1 MTPEPKWLVPSVSVL
16 SGLVIFWIALHCKG
30 GDWFISETHAD
41 VIYSGL
47 RRFREFPFF
56 SFTLNGGAYLLQ
68 DPQSNLFS
76 PAVPLIWLAGPSIG
90 LRLAE
95 GLSAGLG
102 VYVYVVWLR
111 RHVGTYAA
119 LIAAV
124 ASVTGLGVLWKVAVG
139 NDMFLWHLGL
149 PALLWAAESVI
160 SKRDWDSVL
169 SLGLVLGGLLMGPTF
184 HSFIYLFGPA
194 LPLFV
199 VLSVI
204 VARPSARELGRLAGL
219 LAAAGALAL
228 LIASPKL
235 VSWSKFSMSRPVMDM
250 GVLSWRDTLMSAFDY
265 SWVEPWLFETTYIE
279 DDGLPRVGVWWG
291 VEECAVALTPLA
303 SVLAL
308 AGGVVALR
316 TRARRPLAAFGLV
329 LVASGVALAC
339 SWPIWSSFRG
349 LAGGNIRVAPRFLG
363 MTAFGLSVLAA
374 LGAQALLE
382 RVSRVGLAATLAVV
396 GMTLASALW
405 WTHAAGRSPTIV
417 TAHPATVAAS
427 AVNPLAV
434 WRDER
439 ARAARLSSFTELAAF
454 TQERRTLLDGIGYK
468 DGFFIVGNEL
478 KPKLWMTRDRA
489 ARKLNEPDP
498 VVVSGIQPDKV
509 RMTHLTISVRDLPAH
524 ASVRLRALI
533 PRFGVTTTADPGA
546 VVSSREE
553 DSLLVITNQGDRKLG
568 RVKLRANMP
577 ISRLWFGLSGVVVL
591 LSFFGLSRRA
601 WLEPHGG

>member
-1 MTPEPKWLVPSVSVL
+1 MTSEPKWLVPSISVL
-16 SGLVIFWIALHCKG
+16 SGLVIFWIALHCRG
-30 GDWFISETHAD
+30 ADWFISETHAD

-47 RRFREFPFF
+47 RRFHEFPFF
-56 SFTLNGGAYLLQ
+56 SFALNGGAYFLQ
-68 DPQSNLFS
+68 DPQSNLFA

-95 GLSAGLG
+95 GLCAGLG
-102 VYVYVVWLR
+102 VYVYVVWLQK
-111 RHVGTYAA
+111 HVGTYAA
-119 LIAAV
+119 LIAGV

-160 SKRDWDSVL
+160 SQRSLDSAL
-169 SLGLVLGGLLMGPTF
+169 TFGLVLGVLLMGPTF
-184 HSFIYLFGPA
+184 HSFIYLFGPV

-204 VARPSARELGRLAGL
+204 VARPSARELGKLAGL
-219 LAAAGALAL
+219 FAASGAIAL

-235 VSWSKFSMSRPVMDM
+235 VSWTRFSMSRPVMDM

-279 DDGLPRVGVWWG
+279 DDGLPRLGLWWG

-303 SVLAL
+303 SLLAV
-308 AGGVVALR
+308 AGSVVGLR
-316 TRARRPLAAFGLV
+316 KRARRPLALFALL
-329 LVASGVALAC
+329 LVAIGMALAC
-339 SWPIWSSFRG
+339 SWPVWSSFRG

-374 LGAQALLE
+374 LGAQALLRRMP
-382 RVSRVGLAATLAVV
+382 RVELPTTLAFVGL
-396 GMTLASALW
+396 TLASAGW
-405 WTHAAGRSPTIV
+405 WMHGAGRATAIV
-417 TAHPATVAAS
+417 TAHPATVATS
-427 AVNPLAV
+427 AVNPFEV

-439 ARAARLSSFTELAAF
+439 ARTARLSGFTELAAF
-454 TQERRTLLDGIGYK
+454 NQERRTLLDGVGYK

-524 ASVRLRALI
+524 ASVRLRALM
-533 PRFGVTTTADPGA
+533 PRFGLTTTTDPGA
-546 VVSSREE
+546 AVSIREE
-553 DSLLVITNQGDRKLG
+553 DSFLVITNPSDRKLG

-577 ISRLWFGLSGVVVL
+577 ISWLWFALSGVAIVL
-591 LSFFGLSRRA
+591 SLFRLSRRV